1 MSQPAGQVSRQLTS
15 QINAADLTYFVEI
28 ARTEN
33 LSRAAER
40 LGVTQPSLSL
50 AIKRLESSVGT
61 PLLVR
66 KRQGVSLTDAGRV
79 LLQESESFIRTWA
92 NIVSR
97 VQSSQ
102 NEVQGIVR
110 LGCHPAVALYS
121 LPLFLKKF
129 LEENDGVEVR
139 LVHDLSRK
147 IAEGVISQQIDLGLV
162 INPVAHPDLIVRK
175 LATDRVTFWRSK
187 NHRKTHGKTL
197 IADPDLVQ
205 TQTLLRKA
213 AKWTGGDLRVLP
225 TSQLDVARELCALGV
240 GIAILPERVARHGDS
255 SLEPIDSAPV
265 FLDELALV
273 YRVERKKQ
281 KLVSVFAQAIADGF
295 RA

>member
-1 MSQPAGQVSRQLTS
+1 MSSIS
-15 QINAADLTYFVEI
+15 SSDLSYFTEI
-28 ARTEN
+28 ARTQN

-50 AIKRLESSVGT
+50 AIKRLESALGT

-79 LLQESESFIRTWA
+79 LLHESESFLRSWE

-102 NEVQGIVR
+102 NEVQGVIR
-110 LGCHPAVALYS
+110 LGAHPAVAIYS
-121 LPLFLKKF
+121 LPLFLKSF
-129 LEENDGVEVR
+129 LDEHPAVDVR
-139 LVHDLSRK
+139 LLHDLSRK
-147 IAEGVISQQIDLGLV
+147 IAEGVISQQIDMGLV
-162 INPVAHPDLIVRK
+162 INPVAHPDLVVRK

-187 NHRKTHGKTL
+187 SFRKTHSNRL

-205 TQTLLRKA
+205 TQSLLRKA
-213 AKWTGGDLRVLP
+213 SKWLDGEIRLLP
-225 TSQLDVARELCALGV
+225 TGQLDVARELCALGI
-240 GIAILPERVARHGDS
+240 GIAILPERVARHGGSD
-255 SLEPIDSAPV
+255 LEPIEGAPV
-265 FLDELALV
+265 FMDELALV

-281 KLVSVFAQAIADGF
+281 KLVSVFGQAIVDGF

>member
-1 MSQPAGQVSRQLTS
+1 MSS
-15 QINAADLTYFVEI
+15 INSADLAYFTEI
-28 ARTEN
+28 ARTQN

-50 AIKRLESSVGT
+50 AIKRLESAVGT
-61 PLLVR
+61 PLLLR

-79 LLQESESFIRTWA
+79 LLTESENFLRSWE

-102 NEVQGIVR
+102 NQVQGIVR
-110 LGCHPAVALYS
+110 LGCHPAVAMYS
-121 LPLFLKKF
+121 LPLFMKKF
-129 LEENDGVEVR
+129 IDDFPEVEVR

-147 IAEGVISQQIDLGLV
+147 IAEGVISQQIDVGLV

-187 NHRKTHGKTL
+187 NFRKTHGRNL
-197 IADPDLVQ
+197 IGDPDLVQ
-205 TQTLLRKA
+205 TQALLRKGS
-213 AKWTGGDLRVLP
+213 KTVGSELRLLP
-225 TSQLDVARELCALGV
+225 TSNLEIARELCALGI
-240 GIAILPERVARHGDS
+240 GIAILPERVARYGDS
-255 SLEPIDSAPV
+255 TLEAIDNAPV
-265 FLDELALV
+265 FMDELALV

-281 KLVSVFAQAIADGF
+281 KLVSEFAQAIADGF

>member
-1 MSQPAGQVSRQLTS
+1 MS
-15 QINAADLTYFVEI
+15 QINSADLAYFAEI
-28 ARTEN
+28 AKTEN

-61 PLLVR
+61 PLVVR

-79 LLQESESFIRTWA
+79 LLQESENFLRTWE

-129 LEENDGVEVR
+129 LDENQGVEVR

-147 IAEGVISQQIDLGLV
+147 IAEGVVSQQIDVGLV
-162 INPVAHPDLIVRK
+162 INPIGHPDLIIKK

-187 NHRKTHGKTL
+187 HHRKTHGRTL

-205 TQTLLRKA
+205 TQALLRKA
-213 AKWTGGDLRVLP
+213 AKLFDGELRLLP
-225 TSQLDVARELCALGV
+225 TSQLDVARELCSLGV
-240 GIAILPERVARHGDS
+240 GIAILPERVARLGDGT
-255 SLEPIDSAPV
+255 LEPIDSAPV
-265 FLDELALV
+265 FMDELAVV

-281 KLVSVFAQAIADGF
+281 KLVSAFAQAIAVGF
-295 RA
+295 QS

>member
-1 MSQPAGQVSRQLTS
+1 MSP
-15 QINAADLTYFVEI
+15 INSADLAYFSEI
-28 ARTEN
+28 ARTQN

-61 PLLVR
+61 PLLLR

-79 LLQESESFIRTWA
+79 LLIESENFLRSWE

-102 NEVQGIVR
+102 NRVQGIVR
-110 LGCHPAVALYS
+110 LGCHSAVALYS
-121 LPLFLKKF
+121 LPLFMKKF
-129 LEENDGVEVR
+129 VDDFPEVEVR

-147 IAEGVISQQIDLGLV
+147 ISEGVISQQIDLGLV
-162 INPVAHPDLIVRK
+162 INPIAHPDLIVRK
-175 LATDRVTFWRSK
+175 LATDRVTFWKSK
-187 NHRKTHGKTL
+187 SFRKTHGRNL
-197 IADPDLVQ
+197 IVDPDLVQ

-213 AKWTGGDLRVLP
+213 AKSTGGELRLLP

-240 GIAILPERVARHGDS
+240 GIAILPERVARFGDS
-255 SLEPIDSAPV
+255 NLEPIDGMPV
-265 FLDELALV
+265 FMDELALV

-281 KLVSVFAQAIADGF
+281 KLVSEFAQAIADGF